1 MRSTAVSMTYAPAPS
16 CHNLHNSCGIRS
28 MPTTFWLE
36 IAKWGGYVLNRTRIL
51 YVIDSMGRGGAETQL
66 LKTLA
71 RLPLDRFE
79 AFIVLSRERGTS
91 YEQLAALP
99 IVQDITVMHDAGTLE
114 SQSHRGRFPILP
126 LVQKAF
132 RLAEII
138 KLIKP
143 AIIHSWLWY
152 SNFLCGLVRQFSRTP
167 SGANPA
173 CPLIVSQ
180 RGDYYARY
188 SRSRLWLTEKVIYR
202 HADVLLT
209 NSDRIRD
216 DLWHR
221 YPDKSILAIRNLLDL
236 PDLQSQSSF
245 DTPPLWHIVSVGRLT
260 AEKGHQYLIEALYL
274 LNTKFNRQ
282 NFTVTIL
289 GDGVLKA
296 DLEQRANRY
305 HLSDRIQMPGFWDD
319 IFSILSTAHLF
330 VLPSLHESSPN
341 ALIEAMGVGLP
352 CIASSVGGVLDL
364 INHQENGLLIPPRAS
379 GVLAEAINCL
389 LTDRKLAICLG
400 RNARLRIEEMFD
412 NDRSIQQLEAVYQD
426 CLCMTS

>member
-1 MRSTAVSMTYAPAPS
+1 MVYA
-16 CHNLHNSCGIRS
+16 
-28 MPTTFWLE
+28 
-36 IAKWGGYVLNRTRIL
+36 LNRIRIL

-71 RLPLDRFE
+71 RLPIDEFE
-79 AFIVLSRERGTS
+79 VFIVLSREPGAS
-91 YEQLAALP
+91 YKQLAALS
-99 IVQDITVMHDAGTLE
+99 IVQEIVVLHDARRFE
-114 SQSHRGRFPILP
+114 SQSHQSRFPILS

-132 RLAEII
+132 RLAGII
-138 KLIKP
+138 NSVEP

-152 SNFLCGLVRQFSRTP
+152 SNLLCGLVRQFSLSSFR
-167 SGANPA
+167 SGTF

-188 SRSRLWLTEKVIYR
+188 GRTRLWLTEKFIYR
-202 HADVLLT
+202 HADALLT

-216 DLWHR
+216 NLRHR
-221 YPDKSILAIRNLLDL
+221 YPDKRILSIRNLLDL
-236 PDLQSQSSF
+236 PDLPPQPPS

-282 NFTVTIL
+282 AFTATIL
-289 GDGVLKA
+289 GDGALRTELAQLV
-296 DLEQRANRY
+296 NRY
-305 HLSDRIQMPGFWDD
+305 HLSDRIQMPGFRED
-319 IFSILSTAHLF
+319 IFSMLSTAHLF

-364 INHQENGLLIPPRAS
+364 IDHQENGLLIPPRAS
-379 GVLAEAINCL
+379 GALAEAINDI
-389 LTDRKLAICLG
+389 LTNQALAAYMG
-400 RNARLRIEEMFD
+400 RNARQKIEEMFD
-412 NDRSIQQLEAVYQD
+412 NDRSIQQLQAVYQD
-426 CLCMTS
+426 CLCMIV

>member
-1 MRSTAVSMTYAPAPS
+1 
-16 CHNLHNSCGIRS
+16 
-28 MPTTFWLE
+28 
-36 IAKWGGYVLNRTRIL
+36 
-51 YVIDSMGRGGAETQL
+51 MGKGGAETQL

-79 AFIVLSRERGTS
+79 AFIVLSREPGAS

-99 IVQDITVMHDAGTLE
+99 IVQEIIVLHDTSRFN
-114 SQSHRGRFPILP
+114 SQAQRGRFPILS

-132 RLAEII
+132 RLAGII
-138 KLIKP
+138 KSVQP

-152 SNFLCGLVRQFSRTP
+152 SNLLCGIVRQFSLTP
-167 SGANPA
+167 SGGKPS

-188 SRSRLWLTEKVIYR
+188 GRSRLWLTEKIIYR

-216 DLWHR
+216 NLRHR
-221 YPDKSILAIRNLLDL
+221 YPDKRIQAIRNLLDL
-236 PDLQSQSSF
+236 PNLRSRSPS

-260 AEKGHQYLIEALYL
+260 AEKGHQYLIEALHL

-282 NFTVTIL
+282 DFTATIL
-289 GDGVLKA
+289 GDGTLRT
-296 DLEQRANRY
+296 DLEQLANRY
-305 HLSDRIQMPGFWDD
+305 HLSDRIQMPGFCDD
-319 IFSILSTAHLF
+319 IFSMLSTAHLF

-352 CIASSVGGVLDL
+352 CIASDVGGVLDL
-364 INHQENGLLIPPRAS
+364 IDHQENGLLIPPRAS
-379 GVLAEAINCL
+379 GALAEAINDL
-389 LTDRKLAICLG
+389 LTNQELAVYLG
-400 RNARLRIEEMFD
+400 RNARRKIEEMFD
-412 NDRSIQQLEAVYQD
+412 SNRSIQQLEAVYQD
-426 CLCMTS
+426 CLRMTS